1 MTMRQDILINWQ
13 TCWLIQRQY
22 KFKSVL
28 LNKNLFN
35 LELRR
40 FFLIEKEEGKRAG
53 KNKVK
58 KRSEKEWSFIIRNY
72 IAHFN
77 YIPDAEKSI
86 LEILEELRELLKYD
100 RKLKNAVMKSVKD
113 IFKEY
118 GFIVEFRISH
128 ESNSKKIK
136 VLDVKSEKIKHLKNN
151 GLVTTKN
158 SEDLCELVKVML
170 EYKKS

>member
-1 MTMRQDILINWQ
+1 
-13 TCWLIQRQY
+13 
-22 KFKSVL
+22 
-28 LNKNLFN
+28 
-35 LELRR
+35 
-40 FFLIEKEEGKRAG
+40 
-53 KNKVK
+53 
-58 KRSEKEWSFIIRNY
+58 
-72 IAHFN
+72 
-77 YIPDAEKSI
+77 
-86 LEILEELRELLKYD
+86 LLKYD